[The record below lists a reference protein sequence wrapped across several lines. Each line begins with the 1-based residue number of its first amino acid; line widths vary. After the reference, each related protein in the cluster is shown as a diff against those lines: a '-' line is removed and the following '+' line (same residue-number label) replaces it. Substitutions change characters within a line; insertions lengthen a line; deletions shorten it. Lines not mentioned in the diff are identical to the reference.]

1 LTVQGIAPQPAPPAP
16 ARQTASN
23 AATLSSDFETFIRML
38 TAQARYQDPLEP
50 LDSSQYATQ
59 LAQFSM
65 VEQQVLANDRLAGLS
80 AALATGNMAALAGWV
95 GMEARAPAP
104 ARWAGDPIEVV
115 APRAAGADTATL
127 VIETAHGVE
136 VARRSM
142 PPGGDAFVWDG
153 RDDAGSV
160 LPYGTYS
167 LSVESSALGVVVGR
181 EPAQVYARVV
191 EAQVIDGKTLLLLDS
206 GARIATERVSAL
218 RNRQGG

>member
-1 LTVQGIAPQPAPPAP
+1 MTIQAIAPQAAAPAP

-65 VEQQVLANDRLAGLS
+65 VEQQVLANDRLAALS

-104 ARWAGDPIEVV
+104 ANWDGNPIELV
-115 APRAAGADTATL
+115 APRAPGADTATL
-127 VIETAHGVE
+127 VIETAPGVE
-136 VARRSM
+136 VARRSL
-142 PPGGDAFVWDG
+142 PPGEDSFEWDG
-153 RDDAGSV
+153 RDDASSV
-160 LPYGTYS
+160 LPFGTYS

-191 EAQVIDGKTLLLLDS
+191 EAQVIDGHTHLLLDS
-206 GARIATERVSAL
+206 GARIAAEGVSAL

>member
-1 LTVQGIAPQPAPPAP
+1 MTIQAIAPQPAPPAA

-65 VEQQVLANDRLAGLS
+65 VEQQVLANDRLAALS

-104 ARWAGDPIEVV
+104 ARWNGDPVEVV
-115 APRAAGADTATL
+115 AKRTPGADTATL
-127 VIETAHGVE
+127 VIETARGVE
-136 VARRSM
+136 VARRSL
-142 PPGGDAFVWDG
+142 PPGEDTFLWDG

-160 LPYGTYS
+160 LPYGTYN

-191 EAQVIDGKTLLLLDS
+191 EAQVIDGQTHLLLDS
-206 GARIATERVSAL
+206 GSRIAAEGVSAL

>member
-1 LTVQGIAPQPAPPAP
+1 MTIQAIAPQAAQPQT
-16 ARQTASN
+16 ARQSASN

-65 VEQQVLANDRLAGLS
+65 VEQQVLANDRLAALS
-80 AALATGNMAALAGWV
+80 TALATGNMAALAGWV

-104 ARWAGDPIEVV
+104 ANWNGDPVEVL
-115 APRAAGADTATL
+115 APRAPGADTATL
-127 VIETAHGVE
+127 VIETARGVE
-136 VARRSM
+136 VARRTL
-142 PPGGDAFVWDG
+142 PPGDDAFLWDG

-167 LSVESSALGVVVGR
+167 LSVEHAALGVVVAR
-181 EPAQVYARVV
+181 EPVQIYARVV
-191 EAQVIDGKTLLLLDS
+191 EAQVIGGQTHLLLDS
-206 GARIATERVSAL
+206 GARVAAEGVTAL

>member
-1 LTVQGIAPQPAPPAP
+1 
-16 ARQTASN
+16 
-23 AATLSSDFETFIRML
+23 ML

-95 GMEARAPAP
+95 GMEARAPAQ

-115 APRAAGADTATL
+115 APRAPGADTATL
-127 VIETAHGVE
+127 VIETARGVE
-136 VARRSM
+136 VARRSL
-142 PPGGDAFVWDG
+142 PPGEDTLMWDG

-160 LPYGTYS
+160 LPYGNYS
-167 LSVESSALGVVVGR
+167 LSVESSALGVIVAR
-181 EPAQVYARVV
+181 EQAQVYARVV
-191 EAQVIDGKTLLLLDS
+191 EAQVIDGQTHLLLEG
-206 GARIATERVSAL
+206 GARIAAEGVSAL

>member
-1 LTVQGIAPQPAPPAP
+1 MIVQAITPQPASSTTV
-16 ARQTASN
+16 RQTASN
-23 AATLSSDFETFIRML
+23 AATLSSDFDTFIRML

-80 AALATGNMAALAGWV
+80 DAFATGNMAALAGWV

-104 ARWAGDPIEVV
+104 AQWAGDPVELLV
-115 APRAAGADTATL
+115 PRAPGADSATL
-127 VIETAHGVE
+127 VIETARGAE
-136 VARRSM
+136 VGRRSLLT
-142 PPGGDAFVWDG
+142 DEDSLLWDG

-160 LPYGTYS
+160 LPYGTYI

-191 EAQVIDGKTLLLLDS
+191 EAQVIDGQTHLLLDS
-206 GARIATERVSAL
+206 GARIAAEEVSAL